1 MFVKQYDPNV
11 GEANIIEVHNDVF
24 NNELT
29 IKSIHVR
36 AAGVSLDI
44 LHEGVPVD
52 VMYKS
57 NPSGEKVYMAFAD
70 EEYRAST
77 TMIWNINDTKNI
89 KLSRTERKEND
100 YYEITNEQLLELC
113 SASVLKV
120 QVSGKNGILWE
131 GDATGFIV
139 VIQAVYNKAID
150 NLMFV
155 DAISKA
161 KGQLTD
167 RVNQNRKRIYTEYK
181 DNEKKTRN
189 TYLIVLLI
197 TIALIVIGVVAG
209 LVIAL

>member
-36 AAGVSLDI
+36 GAGVSLDI
-44 LHEGVPVD
+44 LHEGVPID
-52 VMYKS
+52 ILYRS
-57 NPSGEKVYMAFAD
+57 NPSGEKAYMAFAD
-70 EEYRAST
+70 EDYRAST
-77 TMIWNINDTKNI
+77 TLIWNINGTKNI

-100 YYEITNEQLLELC
+100 YYEITKEQLLELC
-113 SASVLKV
+113 SASVLMV

-131 GDATGFIV
+131 GDATGFII

-150 NLMFV
+150 NMMFV
-155 DAISKA
+155 DAISNA
-161 KGQLTD
+161 KRQLVD
-167 RVNQNRKRIYTEYK
+167 KVNQRRERIYTGYK
-181 DNEKKTRN
+181 NNEKKTSN

-209 LVIAL
+209 LAIAL